1 MSPSTTS
8 MPVLAFDYSLVK
20 LQTAST
26 EIRLLELFPSHPHE
40 SEDESDGAVNPTW
53 DDPLVCRLH
62 TTTIENPSPAFKAL
76 SYVWGDDHKT
86 RLIWI
91 INSPGGK
98 LGKCKKSSIPVTE
111 SLDTALRYLRRRRE
125 AITLWI
131 DQICI
136 NQADNGERSEQVG
149 LMGSIYSRAEQ
160 VLAWLG
166 PPGDGSDALMNAWRD
181 IGQGARDLGL
191 ESYLTREQYHLVQP
205 IMTNVNP
212 ADEATKHFQS
222 LIARTAAAFAPLLR
236 ERVLGNWFERPYFT
250 RAWIVQEFCL
260 CADTVFVC
268 GTKAAAVELVM
279 LAVLMLQFAI
289 GNAVRSDFKALRLP
303 EMPLER
309 LQEVMEE
316 PTSRLFSCRAIRQK
330 HGGEQLHVLLRKL
343 FVDHDTRAS
352 EHRDRVFALL
362 GLAVDA
368 DRLRIR
374 PDYISSEGGTGR
386 ILTQT
391 ARVLIETSGRVD
403 TLCYSQFPKAPELTD
418 LPSWVPDWRSNLRPS
433 FYTVNEHTDLH
444 LFAAS
449 GEDSVV
455 QVIPAPKGDPNI
467 LGLRGCL
474 VDVVEKVAEGG
485 GWMDLSWDHIRYL
498 GFFAQVEE
506 LWQRSMNKDYPI
518 HGETTRHRKEQ
529 ARWRVPIG
537 GIYWTVGGGSARA
550 TPDVAIYHDQC
561 LKNLQYFD
569 EMSQRPSAEEDDRQG
584 QQSWE
589 ERRQSGQIGQN
600 YRDSMGVMQ
609 GKRPFLT
616 RMGYLGM
623 GPVEAQ
629 PGDAVVIFC
638 GGRIPFVLHPLE
650 PSSRFREGQD
660 GMFSFVGEAYCD
672 GVMDGEKAARA
683 KQTFFLA

>member
-1 MSPSTTS
+1 MSPSPAS
-8 MPVLAFDYSLVK
+8 KPVQAFDYSLVK

-26 EIRLLELFPSHPHE
+26 EIRLLELYPSHPHE
-40 SEDESDGAVNPTW
+40 SEDEADEAVNPTW

-62 TTTIENPSPAFKAL
+62 TTTIEKPSPAFKAL
-76 SYVWGDDHKT
+76 SYVWGDDNKT
-86 RLIWI
+86 RSIWI
-91 INSPGGK
+91 INSPGDK
-98 LGKCKKSSIPVTE
+98 FGKCKKTRIPVTE

-136 NQADNGERSEQVG
+136 NQADNSEKSEQVG

-160 VLAWLG
+160 VLVWLG
-166 PPGDGSDALMNAWRD
+166 PAGGGSDTLMDAWRD
-181 IGQGARDLGL
+181 IGQEARDLGL
-191 ESYLTREQYHLVQP
+191 ESYLTRERYHLLQP
-205 IMTNVNP
+205 IMTNENP
-212 ADEATKHFQS
+212 ADEATKHFQP
-222 LIARTAAAFAPLLR
+222 LIARTAGVFAPLLR
-236 ERVLGNWFERPYFT
+236 ERVLRNWFERAYFT
-250 RAWIVQEFCL
+250 RAWVVQEFCV

-268 GTKAAAVELVM
+268 GAKVAPAELIM
-279 LAVLMLQFAI
+279 LSVLMLQFTI
-289 GNAVRSDFKALRLP
+289 GNAVRSDFKALQPP

-309 LQEVMEE
+309 LQEVIEE

-330 HGGEQLHVLLRKL
+330 FGGDQLHVLLRKL
-343 FVDHDTRAS
+343 FVNHDTRAS

-368 DRLRIR
+368 DRLGIR
-374 PDYISSEGGTGR
+374 PDYISPEGGTGR

-391 ARVLIETSGRVD
+391 ARVLIDRSGRVD

-433 FYTVNEHTDLH
+433 FYTVNERTDPH

-449 GEDSVV
+449 GDDNVV
-455 QVIPAPKGDPNI
+455 QVIPASKDDPNI
-467 LGLRGCL
+467 LGLRGCF

-506 LWQRSMNKDYPI
+506 LWQCSMEKDYPI

-537 GIYWTVGGGSARA
+537 DIYWTVEGGSVRA

-569 EMSQRPSAEEDDRQG
+569 EMNRRSAEEDGRQG

-600 YRDSMGVMQ
+600 YRDSMSVML

-616 RMGYLGM
+616 QMGYLGM

-629 PGDAVVIFC
+629 PGDAVVILC

-650 PSSRFREGQD
+650 PPGRFREGED
-660 GMFSFVGEAYCD
+660 SMFSFVGEAYCD
-672 GVMDGEKAARA
+672 GVMDGEVAARA
-683 KQTFFLA
+683 KRTFFLV